1 MKDHCLKW
9 QAKINKLDA
18 KLESSVTRIKK
29 QKQKCQG
36 TIQQQIDEA
45 ANQEYELT
53 CSIQDLEEVNVAHIE
68 KYKDCIKQQKPATK
82 QSKWHREQATKQLVN
97 WREERNARRDLQD
110 EIARLSKVTANQKM
124 ILERY
129 EAMIEQSEVTNK
141 KEMKKEWD
149 KDCEAGKRGGS
160 RSWPVWVVQLI
171 CELLVNGTPHT
182 AIPGNISVMY
192 ESLYGEEP
200 DKAPSIS
207 FCQHCRVT
215 VQVVGE
221 TMAALR
227 IM

>member
-1 MKDHCLKW
+1 MSNNSFVLFHFPAVKANKVKEKKKITVELEATLTDKADEYKKSLLIWKKKLTAEQEKMKDHRLKW

-29 QKQKCQG
+29 QKQKCRD

-68 KYKDCIKQQKPATK
+68 KYKDCMKQQKLAMK

-110 EIARLSKVTANQKM
+110 EIARLSKVTANQKI

-141 KEMKKEWD
+141 KEMKKE
-149 KDCEAGKRGGS
+149 
-160 RSWPVWVVQLI
+160 
-171 CELLVNGTPHT
+171 
-182 AIPGNISVMY
+182 
-192 ESLYGEEP
+192 
-200 DKAPSIS
+200 
-207 FCQHCRVT
+207 
-215 VQVVGE
+215 
-221 TMAALR
+221 
-227 IM
+227 